1 MRLKPS
7 KEFIIGITVLI
18 SLALLVW
25 GLNYLKG
32 LNIFEKNIHY
42 SAIYKKIE
50 GLTVSN
56 PVLVNGY
63 KVGQVTEVKFHPSMD
78 GRVLVIFNVT
88 QKEFKIPKGTIAKIT
103 SLDLLGS
110 KSIDLIVKQNATEF
124 YVPGDTLPSEVEASL
139 SEEVN
144 NQILPLKVKAEDLLS
159 SVDTL
164 LNALK
169 LIFNEDVKQGVDKNI
184 KNLTASMESFR
195 KMADKMDMLV
205 QDRLTPTMAHL
216 QSVSFNLR
224 NNNENITQILDNVA
238 FITDSIALSDIT
250 STINNAGVAFKSA
263 ASIMEKVERGEGS
276 MGQLVNNDSLY
287 LHLEAASKDLDKL
300 LVDLKEHPNRY
311 VHFSLFGRKDKELK
325 RKEKELKK
333 QRKAE
338 KRAARKE
345 D

>member
-7 KEFIIGITVLI
+7 REFIIGLTVLI
-18 SLALLVW
+18 SLALLIW

-32 LNIFEKNIHY
+32 LNIFEKNISY
-42 SAIYKKIE
+42 SAVYKKVE

-56 PVLVNGY
+56 PIMVNGF
-63 KVGQVTEVKFHPSMD
+63 KVGQVTDVKFHPSMD
-78 GRVLVIFNVT
+78 GRVVVTFNVS
-88 QKEFKIPKGTIAKIT
+88 QKEFRIPKGSIAKIA

-110 KSIDLIVKQNATEF
+110 KSINLIVQENATA
-124 YVPGDTLPSEVEASL
+124 YYAPGDTLLSEVEASL
-139 SEEVN
+139 TEEVN

-195 KMADKMDMLV
+195 KMADRMDMLV

-216 QSVSFNLR
+216 QSVTFNLR

-238 FITDSIALSDIT
+238 FISDSIALSDIT

-263 ASIMEKVERGEGS
+263 ASIMEKVDKGEGS
-276 MGQLVNNDSLY
+276 MGRLVNNDSLY
-287 LHLEAASKDLDKL
+287 IRLEAASRDLDKL

-333 QRKAE
+333 QRKAD
-338 KRAARKE
+338 KRAERKNN
-345 D
+345 